1 MGGWGVDLFFVLS
14 GFLITGILLRARRQI
29 EGSPSK
35 RHVLRAFYARRFLR
49 IFPLYYAVLLLL
61 VVLGFSEVQKAF
73 GWHALYQSNHH
84 IMFLRGRWY
93 GADVH
98 FWSLAVE
105 EQFYIMWPLLIL
117 WVPSRRLPLLMIL
130 AIVCG
135 PLSCA
140 LLIPIYWGE
149 EQVGT
154 RVLMPQCLDVLS
166 TGALLAWLW
175 QQERFWM
182 RCRRLIAGGRWLLVW
197 RSVSAA
203 HCSQKA
209 RWRASLAAR
218 ATRCCLAGLSI
229 GPRWASAV

>member
-1 MGGWGVDLFFVLS
+1 M
-14 GFLITGILLRARRQI
+14 
-29 EGSPSK
+29 
-35 RHVLRAFYARRFLR
+35 HRRFLR

-135 PLSCA
+135 PYRAADPDLLGRRAGGYTRAHAPMPRRFEYGASC
-140 LLIPIYWGE
+140 
-149 EQVGT
+149 V
-154 RVLMPQCLDVLS
+154 
-166 TGALLAWLW
+166 AWLW
-175 QQERFWM
+175 QQERLDVLPATDCGGAGCWFGDL
-182 RCRRLIAGGRWLLVW
+182 CRLHTALENCATARGLWQHGRRAAVWL
-197 RSVSAA
+197 A
-203 HCSQKA
+203 C
-209 RWRASLAAR
+209 
-218 ATRCCLAGLSI
+218 
-229 GPRWASAV
+229 